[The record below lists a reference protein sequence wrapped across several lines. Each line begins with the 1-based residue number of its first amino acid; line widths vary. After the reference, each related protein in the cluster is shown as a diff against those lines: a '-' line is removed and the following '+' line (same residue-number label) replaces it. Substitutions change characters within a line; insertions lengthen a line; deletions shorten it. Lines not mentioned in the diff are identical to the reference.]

1 MKAKKKTNGVIKKGV
16 TKMANE
22 LMNKQ
27 MTDDELEN
35 VVGGKKVVVLF
46 RNVWPNF
53 AIGGDYQ
60 GDMDELIKHTKQ
72 GNFQYVDQLMKNSK
86 GYKVWHHVNP
96 QYIDKLKERWEK
108 RGYEVI
114 VHDIKQ

>member
-1 MKAKKKTNGVIKKGV
+1 
-16 TKMANE
+16 MANE

-60 GDMDELIKHTKQ
+60 GDMDELIKFTQQ

-86 GYKVWHHVNP
+86 GYKVWHHGNP